1 MCMNRYYFGKYCMAI
16 EFLVLVFYINSVSTS
31 NKDYNTSNST
41 NVFKNNET
49 VLYNTTISEVSSS
62 HKIFGIS
69 KQQENDFDLSEIIV
83 HLDAALQERLIQN
96 LDKED
101 TEFLRWLDIDIDSEP
116 SESLARLKGFRR
128 QTSKA
133 LGLQEKKILEHLSF
147 NKNLLSHSVSHKKLK
162 QGKESAQVRSQ
173 TRLEKIIPELRSI
186 YDSSSLDP
194 SLKRPKSGA
203 KIGSL
208 KRLKRQADLEPP
220 RWPGMP
226 TEVPGVLRNINNGIV
241 KRKLIDMMLQS
252 LYSAQE
258 RVGHLGP
265 IEAKYGH
272 LAPYRMA
279 FIFLK
284 LDQLVHESHSI
295 KMYID
300 SKENLV
306 MTERLQLYSHILR
319 RNIDVTYLVDYIM
332 ERVPKDQVVRIR
344 QQLIRHEQEKIM
356 ENHAVHLKTVTHR
369 QRPTNKNKNHD

>member
-1 MCMNRYYFGKYCMAI
+1 MCMDRYYFGKYCMAI
-16 EFLVLVFYINSVSTS
+16 EFLVLIFYINSVSTTT
-31 NKDYNTSNST
+31 KDFKTSNTNTT
-41 NVFKNNET
+41 NVFRNNKT
-49 VLYNTTISEVSSS
+49 ALYNTTISEASSS

-69 KQQENDFDLSEIIV
+69 KEQENDFDLSEIIV

-101 TEFLRWLDIDIDSEP
+101 TEFLRWLDIDPEP

-128 QTSKA
+128 QTSKS

-147 NKNLLSHSVSHKKLK
+147 NKNLLSHSISNKKLK

-173 TRLEKIIPELRSI
+173 ARLEKIIPELRSM

-194 SLKRPKSGA
+194 SLKRPKSGSN
-203 KIGSL
+203 GSL

-226 TEVPGVLRNINNGIV
+226 TEVPGVLRAGHTNRSFV
-241 KRKLIDMMLQS
+241 KTKIMNMMMQS

-258 RVGHLGP
+258 RLWPLAP
-265 IEAKYGH
+265 IVAKYDH
-272 LAPYRMA
+272 LTPYRMA

-300 SKENLV
+300 RFPDMDITK
-306 MTERLQLYSHILR
+306 RLQLYSQVMR
-319 RNIDVTYLVDYIM
+319 RSIDVTYLVDYIT
-332 ERVPKDQVVRIR
+332 ERVPRDQMVRMR
-344 QQLIRHEQEKIM
+344 QQLIRHEQEKIL
-356 ENHAVHLKTVTHR
+356 EAHVAHLKTVTPR
-369 QRPTNKNKNHD
+369 QRPTNY